1 MYARKQLL
9 IWTAVI
15 FVLNIVLLAK
25 LRDDSATAR
34 TQLEELT
41 PTELT
46 QIDLTP
52 TELTQIDLTNLLES
66 NTVTYSEQET
76 EAISYEGQFSAAKTE
91 ESSEPSE
98 FSSHPE
104 NTSAGA
110 VEVYY
115 VHKGD
120 TLWKIS
126 RRHNLHLRT
135 LLAYNK
141 LKNPNLIRPGQRIEI
156 PRRHINMQVS
166 P

>member
-15 FVLNIVLLAK
+15 FVLNLVLFTK
-25 LRDDSATAR
+25 LRDDAATAR

-46 QIDLTP
+46 QL
-52 TELTQIDLTNLLES
+52 DLTNLLEP
-66 NTVTYSEQET
+66 NTVTYSEQATET
-76 EAISYEGQFSAAKTE
+76 ISYEVQVSEVKTE
-91 ESSEPSE
+91 ESSKPSQLA
-98 FSSHPE
+98 SHPE

-126 RRHNLHLRT
+126 KRHNLRLRT

-141 LKNPNLIRPGQRIEI
+141 LKDPNLIRPGQRIEI

>member
-9 IWTAVI
+9 IWTAII

-25 LRDDSATAR
+25 LQDDSATAR

-41 PTELT
+41 PIELSQLDVTELLEPVT
-46 QIDLTP
+46 LTY
-52 TELTQIDLTNLLES
+52 D
-66 NTVTYSEQET
+66 EQEVGARSD
-76 EAISYEGQFSAAKTE
+76 EDQLSDAKTE
-91 ESSEPSE
+91 DS
-98 FSSHPE
+98 F
-104 NTSAGA
+104 AGS

-126 RRHNLHLRT
+126 RRHNLDLHT
-135 LLAYNK
+135 LLDYNK

-156 PRRHINMQVS
+156 PRQHINMQVS

>member
-15 FVLNIVLLAK
+15 FVLNLVLFTK
-25 LRDDSATAR
+25 LRDDAATAR

-46 QIDLTP
+46 QL
-52 TELTQIDLTNLLES
+52 DLTNLLES
-66 NTVTYSEQET
+66 NTVTYSEQQT
-76 EAISYEGQFSAAKTE
+76 EAISYETQASEAKT
-91 ESSEPSE
+91 
-98 FSSHPE
+98 E
-104 NTSAGA
+104 NTSAGS

-126 RRHNLHLRT
+126 RRHNLDLRT

-141 LKNPNLIRPGQRIEI
+141 LKDPNLIRPGQRIEI
-156 PRRHINMQVS
+156 PHRHINMQVS

>member
-1 MYARKQLL
+1 MYARKQML

-15 FVLNIVLLAK
+15 FVLNLVLFTK
-25 LRDDSATAR
+25 LRDDAATAR

-46 QIDLTP
+46 QLDLN
-52 TELTQIDLTNLLES
+52 NLLES
-66 NTVTYSEQET
+66 ETVAYSAQET
-76 EAISYEGQFSAAKTE
+76 ETISYETQSSEAKT
-91 ESSEPSE
+91 
-98 FSSHPE
+98 E
-104 NTSAGA
+104 NTSAGS

-120 TLWKIS
+120 TLWNIS
-126 RRHNLHLRT
+126 RRHNLNLRT
-135 LLAYNK
+135 LLAHNK

>member
-1 MYARKQLL
+1 MYARKQML

-15 FVLNIVLLAK
+15 FVLNLVLFTK
-25 LRDDSATAR
+25 LRDDAATAR

-46 QIDLTP
+46 QL
-52 TELTQIDLTNLLES
+52 DLTNLLES
-66 NTVTYSEQET
+66 ETVAYSEQET
-76 EAISYEGQFSAAKTE
+76 ETISYETQASEAKT
-91 ESSEPSE
+91 
-98 FSSHPE
+98 E
-104 NTSAGA
+104 NTSAGS

-126 RRHNLHLRT
+126 RRHGLDLRT
-135 LLAYNK
+135 LLAHNK

>member
-46 QIDLTP
+46 QIDLT
-52 TELTQIDLTNLLES
+52 NLLES
-66 NTVTYSEQET
+66 NTVAYSEQET
-76 EAISYEGQFSAAKTE
+76 ETISYETQVSEAKT
-91 ESSEPSE
+91 
-98 FSSHPE
+98 E
-104 NTSAGA
+104 NTSAGS

-126 RRHNLHLRT
+126 RRHNLDLRT

>member
-1 MYARKQLL
+1 MCARKQML

-15 FVLNIVLLAK
+15 FVLNLVLFTK
-25 LRDDSATAR
+25 LRDDAATAR

-46 QIDLTP
+46 QLDIT
-52 TELTQIDLTNLLES
+52 TLLES
-66 NTVTYSEQET
+66 DTVTYREQET
-76 EAISYEGQFSAAKTE
+76 ETISYETQASEAKT
-91 ESSEPSE
+91 
-98 FSSHPE
+98 E
-104 NTSAGA
+104 NTSAGS

-126 RRHNLHLRT
+126 RRHSLDLRT
-135 LLAYNK
+135 LLAHNK

-156 PRRHINMQVS
+156 PRRHISMQVI

>member
-9 IWTAVI
+9 IWTAII

-41 PTELT
+41 PIELSQLDVAELVDPVT
-46 QIDLTP
+46 LTY
-52 TELTQIDLTNLLES
+52 DDR
-66 NTVTYSEQET
+66 ET
-76 EAISYEGQFSAAKTE
+76 EATSDEDQLSDAKTE
-91 ESSEPSE
+91 DS
-98 FSSHPE
+98 
-104 NTSAGA
+104 SAGS

-126 RRHNLHLRT
+126 RRHNLDLHT
-135 LLAYNK
+135 LLGYNK

-156 PRRHINMQVS
+156 PRQHINMQVS

>member
-1 MYARKQLL
+1 MYARKQVL

-15 FVLNIVLLAK
+15 FVLNLVLFTK
-25 LRDDSATAR
+25 LRDDAATAR

-41 PTELT
+41 PIELT
-46 QIDLTP
+46 QL
-52 TELTQIDLTNLLES
+52 DLTNLLVS
-66 NTVTYSEQET
+66 DTVTYSEQET
-76 EAISYEGQFSAAKTE
+76 ETISYETQVSEAKT
-91 ESSEPSE
+91 
-98 FSSHPE
+98 E
-104 NTSAGA
+104 NTSAGS

-126 RRHNLHLRT
+126 RRHDLDLRT
-135 LLAYNK
+135 LLAHNK

-156 PRRHINMQVS
+156 PRRHVNMQVS

>member
-9 IWTAVI
+9 IWTAII

-41 PTELT
+41 PIELS
-46 QIDLTP
+46 QLDVK
-52 TELTQIDLTNLLES
+52 ELLEP
-66 NTVTYSEQET
+66 VTLAYDEPET
-76 EAISYEGQFSAAKTE
+76 EATSDEDQLSDAKA
-91 ESSEPSE
+91 
-98 FSSHPE
+98 E
-104 NTSAGA
+104 NSSAGS

-126 RRHNLHLRT
+126 RRHNLDLHT
-135 LLAYNK
+135 LLAYNR

-156 PRRHINMQVS
+156 PRQYINMQVS

>member
-1 MYARKQLL
+1 MYARKQFL
-9 IWTAVI
+9 IWTAII

-25 LRDDSATAR
+25 LQEDSATAR

-41 PTELT
+41 PVELSQLDVTEL
-46 QIDLTP
+46 
-52 TELTQIDLTNLLES
+52 LEP
-66 NTVTYSEQET
+66 VTFTYGEQEVGAMSD
-76 EAISYEGQFSAAKTE
+76 EDQLSDAKTE
-91 ESSEPSE
+91 DS
-98 FSSHPE
+98 
-104 NTSAGA
+104 SAGS

-126 RRHNLHLRT
+126 RRHNLDLHT
-135 LLAYNK
+135 LLGYNK

-156 PRRHINMQVS
+156 PHQHINMQVS

>member
-15 FVLNIVLLAK
+15 FVLNLVLFTK
-25 LRDDSATAR
+25 LRDDAATAR

-41 PTELT
+41 ATELT
-46 QIDLTP
+46 QLDL
-52 TELTQIDLTNLLES
+52 INLLES
-66 NTVTYSEQET
+66 DITTYSEQAT
-76 EAISYEGQFSAAKTE
+76 EAISYQSQVNAAKTG
-91 ESSEPSE
+91 ESSESSQ
-98 FSSHPE
+98 FASHPE
-104 NTSAGA
+104 NTSAGS

-126 RRHNLHLRT
+126 RRHNLDLRT
-135 LLAYNK
+135 LLGYNK
-141 LKNPNLIRPGQRIEI
+141 LKDPNLIRPGQRIEI

>member
-9 IWTAVI
+9 IWTAII

-41 PTELT
+41 PIELSQLDVAELVDPVT
-46 QIDLTP
+46 LTY
-52 TELTQIDLTNLLES
+52 DDR
-66 NTVTYSEQET
+66 ET
-76 EAISYEGQFSAAKTE
+76 EATSDEDQLSDAKTE
-91 ESSEPSE
+91 DS
-98 FSSHPE
+98 
-104 NTSAGA
+104 SAGS

-120 TLWKIS
+120 TLWNIS
-126 RRHNLHLRT
+126 RRHSLDLHT

-156 PRRHINMQVS
+156 PRQHINMQVS

>member
-9 IWTAVI
+9 IWTSII

-25 LRDDSATAR
+25 LHNGSATAR

-41 PTELT
+41 PIELSQLDVTELLDPNT
-46 QIDLTP
+46 LTY
-52 TELTQIDLTNLLES
+52 D
-66 NTVTYSEQET
+66 EQAAEATSDEDQLSYAET
-76 EAISYEGQFSAAKTE
+76 EDS
-91 ESSEPSE
+91 
-98 FSSHPE
+98 
-104 NTSAGA
+104 SAGS

-120 TLWKIS
+120 TLWNIS
-126 RRHNLHLRT
+126 RRHNLDLHT

-156 PRRHINMQVS
+156 PRQYINMQVI

>member
-46 QIDLTP
+46 QIN
-52 TELTQIDLTNLLES
+52 LTNLLES

-76 EAISYEGQFSAAKTE
+76 EAISHEDQFSEAKTE
-91 ESSEPSE
+91 EPSKPSQL
-98 FSSHPE
+98 SSHPE
-104 NTSAGA
+104 NTSAGS

-126 RRHNLHLRT
+126 RRHNLNLRT

-156 PRRHINMQVS
+156 PRRHVNMQVS

>member
-1 MYARKQLL
+1 MYARKQML

-15 FVLNIVLLAK
+15 FVLNLVLFTK
-25 LRDDSATAR
+25 LRDDAATAR

-46 QIDLTP
+46 QL
-52 TELTQIDLTNLLES
+52 DLTNLLES
-66 NTVTYSEQET
+66 ETVAYSEQET
-76 EAISYEGQFSAAKTE
+76 ETISYETQVSEAKT
-91 ESSEPSE
+91 
-98 FSSHPE
+98 E
-104 NTSAGA
+104 NTSAGS

-126 RRHNLHLRT
+126 RRHGLDLRT

-156 PRRHINMQVS
+156 PRRHVNMQVS

>member
-9 IWTAVI
+9 IWTAII

-25 LRDDSATAR
+25 LQDDSATAR
-34 TQLEELT
+34 TQLAELT
-41 PTELT
+41 PVELSQLNVTELLEPVT
-46 QIDLTP
+46 LTY
-52 TELTQIDLTNLLES
+52 D
-66 NTVTYSEQET
+66 EQEVGARSD
-76 EAISYEGQFSAAKTE
+76 EDQLSDAKTE
-91 ESSEPSE
+91 DS
-98 FSSHPE
+98 F
-104 NTSAGA
+104 AGS

-126 RRHNLHLRT
+126 RRHNLDLHT
-135 LLAYNK
+135 LLGYNK

-156 PRRHINMQVS
+156 PRQHINMQVS

>member
-9 IWTAVI
+9 IWTAII
-15 FVLNIVLLAK
+15 FVLNLVLLTK
-25 LRDDSATAR
+25 LRDDAATAR
-34 TQLEELT
+34 TQLEE
-41 PTELT
+41 
-46 QIDLTP
+46 LTP

-76 EAISYEGQFSAAKTE
+76 EAISYKSQVSKAKTG
-91 ESSEPSE
+91 ESSEPSQL
-98 FSSHPE
+98 SSHPE
-104 NTSAGA
+104 NISAGS

-126 RRHNLHLRT
+126 RRHDLDLRT

-156 PRRHINMQVS
+156 PRQHVNMQVS

>member
-1 MYARKQLL
+1 MYARKQML

-15 FVLNIVLLAK
+15 FVLNLVLFTK
-25 LRDDSATAR
+25 LRDDAATAR

-46 QIDLTP
+46 QL
-52 TELTQIDLTNLLES
+52 DLTNLLES
-66 NTVTYSEQET
+66 ETVAYSEQGTET
-76 EAISYEGQFSAAKTE
+76 ISYETQVSEAKT
-91 ESSEPSE
+91 
-98 FSSHPE
+98 E
-104 NTSAGA
+104 NTSAGS

-126 RRHNLHLRT
+126 RRHDLELRT
-135 LLAYNK
+135 LLAHNK

-156 PRRHINMQVS
+156 PRRHVNMQVS

>member
-15 FVLNIVLLAK
+15 FVLNLVLFTK
-25 LRDDSATAR
+25 LRDDAATAR

-46 QIDLTP
+46 QL
-52 TELTQIDLTNLLES
+52 DLTNLLES
-66 NTVTYSEQET
+66 NTATYSEQQT
-76 EAISYEGQFSAAKTE
+76 EAISYAGQYSGAKTE
-91 ESSEPSE
+91 ESSESSQ

-104 NTSAGA
+104 NTSAGS

-126 RRHNLHLRT
+126 RRHSLHLRT
-135 LLAYNK
+135 LLAHNK

-156 PRRHINMQVS
+156 PRRHVNMQVS

>member
-15 FVLNIVLLAK
+15 FVLNLVLLTK
-25 LRDDSATAR
+25 LRDNAATAR

-46 QIDLTP
+46 QL
-52 TELTQIDLTNLLES
+52 DLTNLLES

-76 EAISYEGQFSAAKTE
+76 EAISYGNQFSEAKTE
-91 ESSEPSE
+91 KPSKPSQ

-104 NTSAGA
+104 NTSAGS
-110 VEVYY
+110 VGVYY

-126 RRHNLHLRT
+126 RRHNLDLRT
-135 LLAYNK
+135 LLVYNK
-141 LKNPNLIRPGQRIEI
+141 LKDPNLIRPGQRIEI

>member
-9 IWTAVI
+9 IWTSII

-25 LRDDSATAR
+25 LHDGSATAR

-41 PTELT
+41 PIELSQLDVTELLDPNT
-46 QIDLTP
+46 LTYDKQEAEA
-52 TELTQIDLTNLLES
+52 TSDEDQLS
-66 NTVTYSEQET
+66 YAET
-76 EAISYEGQFSAAKTE
+76 EDS
-91 ESSEPSE
+91 
-98 FSSHPE
+98 
-104 NTSAGA
+104 SAGS

-126 RRHNLHLRT
+126 RRHNLDLHT

-156 PRRHINMQVS
+156 PRQYINMQVI

>member
-9 IWTAVI
+9 IWTTII

-41 PTELT
+41 PIELSQLNVTELVDPVT
-46 QIDLTP
+46 LTY
-52 TELTQIDLTNLLES
+52 D
-66 NTVTYSEQET
+66 EQEV
-76 EAISYEGQFSAAKTE
+76 EATSDEDQLSDAKAE
-91 ESSEPSE
+91 DS
-98 FSSHPE
+98 
-104 NTSAGA
+104 SAGS

-120 TLWKIS
+120 TLWEIS
-126 RRHNLHLRT
+126 RRHNLDLHT
-135 LLAYNK
+135 LLSYNK
-141 LKNPNLIRPGQRIEI
+141 LKNSNLIRPGQRIEI
-156 PRRHINMQVS
+156 PRQHINMQVS

>member
-9 IWTAVI
+9 IWTAII

-25 LRDDSATAR
+25 LQDDSATAR

-41 PTELT
+41 PIELSELDVTELLEPVT
-46 QIDLTP
+46 LT
-52 TELTQIDLTNLLES
+52 
-66 NTVTYSEQET
+66 YGEQEVGAT
-76 EAISYEGQFSAAKTE
+76 SDEDQLGDAKTE
-91 ESSEPSE
+91 DS
-98 FSSHPE
+98 
-104 NTSAGA
+104 SAGS

-126 RRHNLHLRT
+126 RRHNLDLHT
-135 LLAYNK
+135 LLGYNK

-156 PRRHINMQVS
+156 PRQHINMQVS

>member
-1 MYARKQLL
+1 MYAQKQLL
-9 IWTAVI
+9 IWTAII

-25 LRDDSATAR
+25 LHDDSATAR

-41 PTELT
+41 PIELSQFDVTELLDPNT
-46 QIDLTP
+46 LTYDGP
-52 TELTQIDLTNLLES
+52 EAEATSDEDQLSDA
-66 NTVTYSEQET
+66 ET
-76 EAISYEGQFSAAKTE
+76 EDS
-91 ESSEPSE
+91 
-98 FSSHPE
+98 
-104 NTSAGA
+104 SAGS

-126 RRHNLHLRT
+126 RRHNLDLRT
-135 LLAYNK
+135 LLAYNR

-156 PRRHINMQVS
+156 PRQHINMQVS

>member
-9 IWTAVI
+9 IWTSII

-25 LRDDSATAR
+25 LHNGSATAR

-41 PTELT
+41 PIELSQLDVTELLDPNT
-46 QIDLTP
+46 LTY
-52 TELTQIDLTNLLES
+52 D
-66 NTVTYSEQET
+66 EQEAEATSDEDQLSYAET
-76 EAISYEGQFSAAKTE
+76 EDS
-91 ESSEPSE
+91 
-98 FSSHPE
+98 
-104 NTSAGA
+104 SAGS

-126 RRHNLHLRT
+126 RRHNLDLHT

-156 PRRHINMQVS
+156 PRQYINMQVI

>member
-1 MYARKQLL
+1 MYARKQVL

-15 FVLNIVLLAK
+15 FVLNLVLLTK
-25 LRDDSATAR
+25 LRDDAATAK

-46 QIDLTP
+46 QIDLTS
-52 TELTQIDLTNLLES
+52 LLES

-76 EAISYEGQFSAAKTE
+76 EATSYKDQFSEAKAE
-91 ESSEPSE
+91 QASNPSQLYP
-98 FSSHPE
+98 HPE
-104 NTSAGA
+104 NISAGS

-126 RRHNLHLRT
+126 RRHNLDLRT

-141 LKNPNLIRPGQRIEI
+141 LKDPNLIRPGQRIEI

>member
-9 IWTAVI
+9 IWTTII

-41 PTELT
+41 PIELSQLNVTELVDPVT
-46 QIDLTP
+46 LTYD
-52 TELTQIDLTNLLES
+52 ERE
-66 NTVTYSEQET
+66 V
-76 EAISYEGQFSAAKTE
+76 EATSDEDQLSDAKAE
-91 ESSEPSE
+91 DS
-98 FSSHPE
+98 
-104 NTSAGA
+104 SAGS

-120 TLWKIS
+120 TLWEIS
-126 RRHNLHLRT
+126 RRHNLDLHT
-135 LLAYNK
+135 LLSYNK
-141 LKNPNLIRPGQRIEI
+141 LKNSNLIRPGQRIEI
-156 PRRHINMQVS
+156 PRQHINMQVS

>member
-9 IWTAVI
+9 IWTSII

-25 LRDDSATAR
+25 LRDNAATAK

-46 QIDLTP
+46 QINITDLLGP
-52 TELTQIDLTNLLES
+52 NA
-66 NTVTYSEQET
+66 VTAGEEEIEVVSYEDRSS
-76 EAISYEGQFSAAKTE
+76 EAIPEKSSQPPQFSLY
-91 ESSEPSE
+91 
-98 FSSHPE
+98 PE
-104 NTSAGA
+104 NTSAGS
-110 VEVYY
+110 VKVYY

-126 RRHNLHLRT
+126 RIHNLDLHT

-141 LKNPNLIRPGQRIEI
+141 LKDSNLIRPGQRIEI
-156 PRRHINMQVS
+156 PQRHVNMQVS

>member
-15 FVLNIVLLAK
+15 FVLNLVLFTK
-25 LRDDSATAR
+25 LRDDAATAR

-46 QIDLTP
+46 QIN
-52 TELTQIDLTNLLES
+52 LTNLLES
-66 NTVTYSEQET
+66 NTATYSEQTT
-76 EAISYEGQFSAAKTE
+76 EAISYKGQ
-91 ESSEPSE
+91 SSEPSQLA
-98 FSSHPE
+98 SHPE
-104 NTSAGA
+104 NTSAGS

-126 RRHNLHLRT
+126 RRHNLDLRT
-135 LLAYNK
+135 LLAHNK
-141 LKNPNLIRPGQRIEI
+141 LKDPNLIRPGQRIEI
-156 PRRHINMQVS
+156 PRRHVNMQVS

>member
-9 IWTAVI
+9 IWTSVI

-41 PTELT
+41 PIELS
-46 QIDLTP
+46 QLDVA
-52 TELTQIDLTNLLES
+52 ELLEP
-66 NTVTYSEQET
+66 NTLTYDEQET
-76 EAISYEGQFSAAKTE
+76 EATSDEDQLSDAETE
-91 ESSEPSE
+91 DS
-98 FSSHPE
+98 
-104 NTSAGA
+104 SAGS

-126 RRHNLHLRT
+126 RRHNLDLHT
-135 LLAYNK
+135 LLAYNR

-156 PRRHINMQVS
+156 PRQHINMQVS

>member
-9 IWTAVI
+9 IWTTII

-41 PTELT
+41 PIELSQLAITELLEPVT
-46 QIDLTP
+46 LTY
-52 TELTQIDLTNLLES
+52 D
-66 NTVTYSEQET
+66 EQEA
-76 EAISYEGQFSAAKTE
+76 EATSDEDQLSDTKAEGS
-91 ESSEPSE
+91 
-98 FSSHPE
+98 
-104 NTSAGA
+104 SAGS

-126 RRHNLHLRT
+126 RRHNLDLHT

-156 PRRHINMQVS
+156 PRQHINMQVS

>member
-1 MYARKQLL
+1 MYARKQVL

-15 FVLNIVLLAK
+15 FVLNLVLFTK
-25 LRDDSATAR
+25 LRDNAATAR

-46 QIDLTP
+46 QIDLT
-52 TELTQIDLTNLLES
+52 NLLEP
-66 NTVTYSEQET
+66 NRVTYSEQGT
-76 EAISYEGQFSAAKTE
+76 EAISYTDQSSAAKTE
-91 ESSEPSE
+91 ESSEPSD

-141 LKNPNLIRPGQRIEI
+141 LKDPNLIRPGQRIEI

>member
-9 IWTAVI
+9 IWTAII

-25 LRDDSATAR
+25 LHDDSATAR

-41 PTELT
+41 PIELSQLDVTELLEPVT
-46 QIDLTP
+46 LT
-52 TELTQIDLTNLLES
+52 
-66 NTVTYSEQET
+66 
-76 EAISYEGQFSAAKTE
+76 YEVGARSDEDQLSDAKVE
-91 ESSEPSE
+91 DS
-98 FSSHPE
+98 F
-104 NTSAGA
+104 AGS

-126 RRHNLHLRT
+126 RRHNLDLHT
-135 LLAYNK
+135 LLSYNK

-156 PRRHINMQVS
+156 PRQHINMQVS